1 MKMYKIQDYLTEQ
14 ENGFLIYCDM
24 DGVLTN
30 FQDHF
35 IRYYHNEFRD
45 TELYA
50 NSPESFPEV
59 SQAKTTQDITDKL
72 SKKNKYA
79 ITRKASKEYWSDM
92 PWHPDGK
99 ALWKAIKPLN
109 PIILST
115 PAASTNSKEGKMVWV
130 KKNLKISTV
139 ILSDKKYQ
147 YVEDNL
153 FVPKGKENYK
163 RILIDDTPKK
173 ISGWTSAGG
182 IGILHKSA
190 RDTISKLKKLGA
202 IK

>member
-45 TELYA
+45 TELYT
-50 NSPESFPEV
+50 NSPESFPEFP
-59 SQAKTTQDITDKL
+59 QAKTTQDITDKL

-79 ITRKASKEYWSDM
+79 ITRKASKEYWSEM

-115 PAASTNSKEGKMVWV
+115 PAASANSKEGKMVWV

-139 ILSDKKYQ
+139 ILSANKYE
-147 YVEDNL
+147 YVKDNL

-173 ISGWTSAGG
+173 ITGWTSAGG

-190 RDTISKLKKLGA
+190 RETISKLKKLGA

>member
-1 MKMYKIQDYLTEQ
+1 MYKIQDYLTEQ

-45 TELYA
+45 TELYT

-59 SQAKTTQDITDKL
+59 LQAKTTQDITDKL

-79 ITRKASKEYWSDM
+79 ITRKASKEYWSEM

-115 PAASTNSKEGKMVWV
+115 PAASANRKDGKREWV
-130 KKNLKISTV
+130 KTHLKISTV
-139 ILSDKKYQ
+139 ILSANKYE
-147 YVEDNL
+147 YVKDNL

>member
-1 MKMYKIQDYLTEQ
+1 MYKIQDYLTEQ

-45 TELYA
+45 TELYT
-50 NSPESFPEV
+50 NSPESFPEFP
-59 SQAKTTQDITDKL
+59 QAKTTQDITDKL

-79 ITRKASKEYWSDM
+79 ITRKASKEYWSEM

-115 PAASTNSKEGKMVWV
+115 PAASANSKEGKMVWV

-139 ILSDKKYQ
+139 ILSANKYE
-147 YVEDNL
+147 YVKDNL

-173 ISGWTSAGG
+173 ITGWTSAGG

-190 RDTISKLKKLGA
+190 RETISKLKKLGA

>member
-30 FQDHF
+30 YDGHF
-35 IRYYHNEFRD
+35 IEYYHNLFRE
-45 TELYA
+45 TELYLKD
-50 NSPESFPEV
+50 PESYPEFLN
-59 SQAKTTQDITDKL
+59 AKTTRDITDNL
-72 SKKNKYA
+72 HKKKKYGIA
-79 ITRKASKEYWSDM
+79 RKASKEFWSDM

-115 PAASTNSKEGKMVWV
+115 PAASKNSKDGKREWV
-130 KKNLKISTV
+130 KTQLKISTV
-139 ILSDKKYQ
+139 SLSADKYD
-147 YVEDNL
+147 YVKDNL

>member
-45 TELYA
+45 TELYT
-50 NSPESFPEV
+50 NSPESFPEFP
-59 SQAKTTQDITDKL
+59 QAKTTQDITDKL

-79 ITRKASKEYWSDM
+79 ITRKASKEYWSEM

-115 PAASTNSKEGKMVWV
+115 PAASANSKEGKMVWV

-139 ILSDKKYQ
+139 ILSANKYE
-147 YVEDNL
+147 YVKDNL

-173 ISGWTSAGG
+173 ITGWTSAGG

>member
-1 MKMYKIQDYLTEQ
+1 MYSIKNFLKEEDTKY
-14 ENGFLIYCDM
+14 LIYCDM

-45 TELYA
+45 TELYT

-59 SQAKTTQDITDKL
+59 PQAKKTQDITDKL

-79 ITRKASKEYWSDM
+79 ITRKASKEYWSEM
-92 PWHPDGK
+92 PWHPEGK
-99 ALWKAIKPLN
+99 KLWNLIKPFN

-115 PAASTNSKEGKMVWV
+115 PSASTESKEGKMAWV

-153 FVPKGKENYK
+153 FVPKEKENYE

-173 ISGWTSAGG
+173 ISEWTSAGG

>member
-45 TELYA
+45 TELYT

-59 SQAKTTQDITDKL
+59 PQAKTTQDITDKL

-79 ITRKASKEYWSDM
+79 ITRKASKEYWSEM

-130 KKNLKISTV
+130 KKNLKISTA

-153 FVPKGKENYK
+153 FVPKEKENYK

-173 ISGWTSAGG
+173 ISEWTSAGG